1 MLSYA
6 LMLFKQEGPLLQLA
20 ADGEQDRSQ
29 RAWGFR
35 KATDL
40 EEKPDK
46 VGGGNSK
53 ELREEW

>member
-1 MLSYA
+1 
-6 LMLFKQEGPLLQLA
+6 MLFKQEGPLLQLA